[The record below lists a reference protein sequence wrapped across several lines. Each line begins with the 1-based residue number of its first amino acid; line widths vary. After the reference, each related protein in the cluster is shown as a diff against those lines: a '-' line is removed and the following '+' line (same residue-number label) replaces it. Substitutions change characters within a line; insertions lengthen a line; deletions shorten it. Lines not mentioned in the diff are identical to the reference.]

1 MCEGGKVEP
10 VVTAADNSVLTDGD
24 FNVSVTLS
32 SELVE
37 HFEQKLQKINNQAV
51 KNHLV
56 YAYLFKKTS
65 AELEVRT
72 VMHDSADLTNTCSVS
87 LA

>member
-1 MCEGGKVEP
+1 MEP

-72 VMHDSADLTNTCSVS
+72 VRDAVKSP
-87 LA
+87 